1 MKVKV
6 LDSYT
11 RVMFT
16 AELNDALAHVLT
28 MREQIKPHI
37 KKSTLVAYNE
47 GNAGDH
53 MEYLVEY
60 DGYFVAWEHFAAA
73 CNKAN

>member
-16 AELNDALAHVLT
+16 AELTDALAHVFTL
-28 MREQIKPHI
+28 REQIKPHI
-37 KKSTLVAYNE
+37 AKSTLVEPNQ
-47 GNAGDH
+47 GNAGNN

-60 DGYFVAWEHFAAA
+60 DGYCITWEHFAAA
-73 CNKAN
+73 CSKAN